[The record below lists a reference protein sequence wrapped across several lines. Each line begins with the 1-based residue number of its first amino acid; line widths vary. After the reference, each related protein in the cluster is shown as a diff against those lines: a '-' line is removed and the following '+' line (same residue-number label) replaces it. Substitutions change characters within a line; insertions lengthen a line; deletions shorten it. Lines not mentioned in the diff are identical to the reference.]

1 MYVVPPNVLEPI
13 VVPSNILEPMYVVP
27 PNVLEPIVV
36 PSNILE
42 SIWSHLQYNKPIIP
56 TPKCNF
62 NPVEKL

>member
-1 MYVVPPNVLEPI
+1 MYVVP
-13 VVPSNILEPMYVVP
+13 S
-27 PNVLEPIVV
+27 NVLEPIVV